1 MKKLNLQNIKKIFGS
16 KIFIAIIFTL
26 IGISGTVLAKTK
38 DHKQHTELANNEF
51 DWNIVQQHHQI
62 FENDPFFQ
70 TNGIFA
76 EVAEMEKQMNKMFAN
91 HQKNMQKL
99 FHEAKESGKINS
111 QSSVLKNEDEKTYY
125 YELNFS
131 GFKKEDIAIK
141 IENNSLTFSAKKE
154 DNKIDKDSEKKAN
167 SSFYYSFSLPKYNN
181 KTEPEIIKEDN
192 KITVKLQKN

>member
-1 MKKLNLQNIKKIFGS
+1 MKKINLKNMKKIFGS
-16 KIFIAIIFTL
+16 KIFIAVIFTL
-26 IGISGTVLAKTK
+26 VGVSGTVLAKTK
-38 DHKQHTELANNEF
+38 DQKSSTELADAEF

-70 TNGIFA
+70 ANGIFA
-76 EVAEMEKQMNKMFAN
+76 EMAEMEKQMNKMFVN

-99 FHEAKESGKINS
+99 FHEAKDSGKINS
-111 QSSVLKNEDEKTYY
+111 QSSVIKNEDEKTHY

-154 DNKIDKDSEKKAN
+154 GEKTNKDYEKKAQ
-167 SSFYYSFSLPKYNN
+167 SSFYYSFSLPKYDN
-181 KTEPEIIKEDN
+181 KKEPEIVREDN
-192 KITVKLQKN
+192 KIIVKLQKN